1 MNGNVNG
8 LYGGIG
14 DQSLSG
20 IDNGTGYGIANGLY
34 ADVQYKSITRNGLVL
49 YLDSTNRQSYNGSST
64 LWNDLSGN
72 GNNGTLTNGPTFN
85 TLNGGSIV
93 FDGTND
99 FVEFGDILDLGT
111 NSLTINVWTY
121 LNNNSTNQTFLS
133 KSLFGSQNFRYSVNT
148 NSSAPFDRL
157 AAFFQGNN
165 PGSDIAPYGS
175 TSLPIN
181 TWFMAT
187 FVFDRESNIRI
198 YYNGV
203 RETLTNNATISQWNG
218 LDFQSVNPFRVGI
231 YSVSNVAPLNGRL
244 SSVIVYFRT
253 LNDGEITTIYQ
264 TTKSKFNL

>member
-8 LYGGIG
+8 LYGGIT

-20 IDNGTGYGIANGLY
+20 IDNGTGYGMANGIY
-34 ADVQYKSITRNGLVL
+34 TDVQNKQIVRDGLVL
-49 YLDSTNRQSYNGSST
+49 YLDATNRQSYVGSGTIWRDATLNGI
-64 LWNDLSGN
+64 N
-72 GNNGTLTNGPTFN
+72 GVLTNGPTFN
-85 TLNGGSIV
+85 NFNGGSIV
-93 FDGTND
+93 FDGFND
-99 FVEFGDILDLGT
+99 YVEFGDILDLGL

-121 LNNNSTNQTFLS
+121 LNNNSTSQTFLS
-133 KSLFGSQNFRYSVNT
+133 KSLFGGQNFRYSVNT
-148 NSSAPFDRL
+148 NFSAPFDRL
-157 AAFFQGNN
+157 STFFQGNG
-165 PGSDIAPYGS
+165 GSDITPYGS

-187 FVFDRESNIRI
+187 FVFDRSSNIRI

-203 RETLTNNATISQWNG
+203 RETLTNNATISQWNN

-231 YSVSNVAPLNGRL
+231 YSASNVAPLNGRL

-253 LNDGEITTIYQ
+253 LDDGEITRIYQ